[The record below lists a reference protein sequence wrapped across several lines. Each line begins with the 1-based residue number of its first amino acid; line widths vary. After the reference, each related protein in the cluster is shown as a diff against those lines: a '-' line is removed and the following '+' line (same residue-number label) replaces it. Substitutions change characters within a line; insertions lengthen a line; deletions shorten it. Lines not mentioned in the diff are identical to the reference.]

1 MLPVIFN
8 IKTRC
13 STSAESTPVPS
24 DEMSDYSDGD
34 SDDDCIILDFESDE
48 EQGEVDE
55 ENSSNSGGTS
65 SGHCDAQC
73 CRTEDVLSK
82 PYQVR
87 DENILNETKKQQGKK
102 WRQFIPDWYQLYT
115 WLFLCIIAQKAFC
128 YYCRWCSKKGLISNL
143 NIDRARF

>member
-55 ENSSNSGGTS
+55 ENSSNS

-87 DENILNETKKQQGKK
+87 DENN
-102 WRQFIPDWYQLYT
+102 Y
-115 WLFLCIIAQKAFC
+115 
-128 YYCRWCSKKGLISNL
+128 
-143 NIDRARF
+143 